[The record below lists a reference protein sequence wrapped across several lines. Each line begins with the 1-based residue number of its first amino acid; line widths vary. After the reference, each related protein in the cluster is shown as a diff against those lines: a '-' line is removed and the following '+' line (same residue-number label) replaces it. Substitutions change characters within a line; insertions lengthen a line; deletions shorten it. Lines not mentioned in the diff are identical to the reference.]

1 MRDAYLA
8 IQIGSHIGVPLDQRR
23 PAGRRIGRA
32 LGRSRE
38 WAPEEVALVE
48 ETAERT
54 WGAVER
60 ARTEQALRESEE
72 KYRRLFETIDE
83 GFCVCEMLV
92 DASGK
97 PVDYRFLEVN
107 PLFEQQT
114 GLINPS
120 GKTAL
125 ELVPNLEPQWIELYG
140 KVAMTGEP
148 ARFEQ
153 GSEAMGRWFD
163 VHAYSV
169 GARRDRKFAI
179 LFQDITQRRKAE
191 MQLERALAE
200 LRDSKLRFDLVKD
213 GAQVGF
219 WFCDLPFDKLIWDN
233 RVKEHFWL
241 PPDAEVTIEHVLRA
255 AASRRSR
262 AHAPGH
268 RRLDC
273 QPDTVRHRVPHAV
286 GRSALRNGSGRLAGR
301 STTRRPA
308 RSDSMA

>member
-1 MRDAYLA
+1 
-8 IQIGSHIGVPLDQRR
+8 
-23 PAGRRIGRA
+23 
-32 LGRSRE
+32 
-38 WAPEEVALVE
+38 
-48 ETAERT
+48 
-54 WGAVER
+54 
-60 ARTEQALRESEE
+60 
-72 KYRRLFETIDE
+72 
-83 GFCVCEMLV
+83 MLV

-114 GLINPS
+114 GLINPA

-125 ELVPNLEPQWIELYG
+125 ELVPNLEPQWIDIYG
-140 KVAMTGEP
+140 RVALTGEP

-179 LFQDITQRRKAE
+179 LFQDITQRRQAE
-191 MQLERALAE
+191 NRLARALAE

-241 PPDAEVTIEHVLRA
+241 PPDAVVTIDTFYERLHHADRERTRQAIDASIANRTQYDIDTERCRPAGLR
-255 AASRRSR
+255 S
-262 AHAPGH
+262 
-268 RRLDC
+268 
-273 QPDTVRHRVPHAV
+273 
-286 GRSALRNGSGRLAGR
+286 GSGRSAGR
-301 STTRRPA
+301 STTRTGT
-308 RSDSMA
+308 RSDSMASRWISLSGAAWKTRSRESEERFAIWPITRR